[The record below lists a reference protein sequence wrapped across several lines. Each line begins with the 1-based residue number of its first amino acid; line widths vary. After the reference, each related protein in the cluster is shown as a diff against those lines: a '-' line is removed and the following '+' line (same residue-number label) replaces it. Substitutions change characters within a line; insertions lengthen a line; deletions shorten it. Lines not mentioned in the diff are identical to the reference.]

1 MHRDEVIARLRAL
14 KPRLNAEGIA
24 RLYLFGSVLRDEAGP
39 DSDVDLF
46 FDHDLPNFGL
56 FDYVGMK
63 LKAAEPEIPWARIA
77 GIGNVLRH
85 DYDAIEGS
93 LLLTSIAT
101 DLPPLEAA
109 LRRRLTRL

>member
-63 LKAAEPEIPWARIA
+63 LLADELMGRKVDLIERSCLDPKLRARVEAE
-77 GIGNVLRH
+77 
-85 DYDAIEGS
+85 
-93 LLLTSIAT
+93 
-101 DLPPLEAA
+101 A
-109 LRRRLTRL
+109 LRIF